1 MKRGWRAAPP
11 ATTEAERSRRMTAER
26 SPLRVTQTQAPTNE
40 EEERQH
46 QAQKQS
52 IPCVGRTSEQER
64 RPLLPG
70 SSSTSSSTT
79 TISIHSTTSQ
89 VYTTSSRILAN
100 SGVDVTNHCILCTG
114 CCKRA
119 EEQHEQQAESTVES
133 ASTAVSW
140 LGAIRAHRRSSSSR
154 HEPYLG
160 RASWDTHPRSS
171 FFRLSPPLGAL
182 SVALQLPQFPTGT
195 GCQWRPFP
203 SRRMSPHT

>member
-1 MKRGWRAAPP
+1 METKRRMKRGWRAAPP

-26 SPLRVTQTQAPTNE
+26 SPPRVTQTQAPTNE

-52 IPCVGRTSEQER
+52 IPCVGRASGQGR
-64 RPLLPG
+64 RLLPPG

-79 TISIHSTTSQ
+79 TISIPSTTSQ

-154 HEPYLG
+154 HEPVSDPHDPPREVSFGLGQHLVLASCGQLGLGHGPPG
-160 RASWDTHPRSS
+160 RASRRS
-171 FFRLSPPLGAL
+171 P
-182 SVALQLPQFPTGT
+182 
-195 GCQWRPFP
+195 WRAP
-203 SRRMSPHT
+203 